1 MAEAVA
7 PRVRR
12 PLRSWPR
19 HVATLARDGMV
30 ELGPPRVLLFLAM
43 AVFAIVFG
51 RLVVLRHQRF
61 GTFDFDLGIY
71 DQAVWLLAH
80 GHGFDTVR
88 GLGVFGNHVNLAFF
102 LLVPL

>member
-1 MAEAVA
+1 M
-7 PRVRR
+7 
-12 PLRSWPR
+12 
-19 HVATLARDGMV
+19 LARDGLV
-30 ELGPPRVLLFLAM
+30 EIGPPRVVLFLAM
-43 AVFAIVFG
+43 AVFTIVFG

-88 GLGVFGNHVNLAFF
+88 GLGFRLGARYCGGAAGRHDLCKACGFGWCWA
-102 LLVPL
+102 